1 MSKKVKNSFL
11 YLLPTM
17 AGVLIPLITLP
28 LFTRVLSTEEY
39 GSLALCQVYAVFT
52 TGIANFGLTFGYERD
67 FFEQKNNIKQIIL
80 LYSTLS
86 FVVSLL
92 IFFGLST
99 LFFSG
104 EIVEYL
110 KIKSTNPELLLL
122 ITFSSVAI
130 SSIRHYF
137 LIYFKNNENAKKY
150 VLFTLDEIIISFIL
164 SMFFVLYIRTGVIG
178 IVLSQLI
185 GGCLILFFLIWKFLK
200 IKSFEVNF
208 KMLKN
213 SLELSAPLTPR
224 IFFGIIGSQFDK
236 YIIGIASSTSNV
248 GIYHIAQKIA
258 NLGYV
263 FMTSIQNV
271 WGPVVY
277 KMMFENKE
285 KNKSL
290 IGIYLTPFFY
300 VSIFICLIISLF
312 SEEIIFLMAPNE
324 YSSGSIII
332 TLLSILYGSF
342 FFSKQNQLIFAKKTW
357 LISILTLF
365 GISLNVL
372 INYIFVYRWGFI
384 GVAWGTMLSG
394 LISGFISYVYSQKSY
409 RIKWELYTYII
420 FIYFVVSSLA
430 WIFLMYFNVSY
441 EIKIMFKLI
450 LFLGFILIGF
460 YTKIISYQNYLLI
473 KNLILSKI

>member
-1 MSKKVKNSFL
+1 
-11 YLLPTM
+11 
-17 AGVLIPLITLP
+17 
-28 LFTRVLSTEEY
+28 
-39 GSLALCQVYAVFT
+39 
-52 TGIANFGLTFGYERD
+52 
-67 FFEQKNNIKQIIL
+67 
-80 LYSTLS
+80 
-86 FVVSLL
+86 
-92 IFFGLST
+92 
-99 LFFSG
+99 
-104 EIVEYL
+104 
-110 KIKSTNPELLLL
+110 
-122 ITFSSVAI
+122 
-130 SSIRHYF
+130 
-137 LIYFKNNENAKKY
+137 
-150 VLFTLDEIIISFIL
+150 
-164 SMFFVLYIRTGVIG
+164 
-178 IVLSQLI
+178 
-185 GGCLILFFLIWKFLK
+185 
-200 IKSFEVNF
+200 
-208 KMLKN
+208 MLKN
-213 SLELSAPLTPR
+213 SLKLSAPLTPR

-236 YIIGIASSTSNV
+236 YIIGIASSTGNV

-277 KMMFENKE
+277 KMMFENKD

-300 VSIFICLIISLF
+300 VSTFICLIISLF
-312 SEEIIFLMAPNE
+312 SEEIIFLMAPSE
-324 YSSGSIII
+324 YSSGSIVI